1 VTVGSAAVPLTFE
14 GETGRKSLRLP
25 TILLHPLKVATTPE
39 DSHFEPES
47 DEYLA
52 ELIAEDKRRRR
63 RRRITWL
70 AALVVAIGALVA
82 GLVLTYQWTQDHYYV
97 GQQEG
102 TVVIYRGV
110 QQTLGPIALSSVV
123 EETDLDVSDLPNYTQ
138 RTVEDTINAGSLADA
153 RAIVERL
160 TDASTR

>member
-1 VTVGSAAVPLTFE
+1 M
-14 GETGRKSLRLP
+14 
-25 TILLHPLKVATTPE
+25 
-39 DSHFEPES
+39 
-47 DEYLA
+47 
-52 ELIAEDKRRRR
+52 
-63 RRRITWL
+63 
-70 AALVVAIGALVA
+70 VAIGALVA

-138 RTVEDTINAGSLADA
+138 QTVEDTINAGSLADA